1 MTSLGNKGK
10 GASVNGA
17 RSRHSGLFQ
26 HFLVIY
32 LLTQCQFFTA
42 EIPMN
47 QPGHQNPTQPE
58 MRMKVY

>member
-17 RSRHSGLFQ
+17 RSRHPGLFQ
-26 HFLVIY
+26 HFLLYTY
-32 LLTQCQFFTA
+32 LHNVNFFTA
-42 EIPMN
+42 EIPMS

-58 MRMKVY
+58 MTMKVY